1 MSSNK
6 YSYTLFIKQKR
17 PSYMTAFLLTDI
29 FKTVYCTD
37 VANLLGQAFD
47 LLVTVRCMCYHTYTP
62 ALSTSSSSRGLI
74 GFLQGYLILRGASR
88 LDAFSVYPFQTWLPC
103 YAIGMTTGEPAVRPA
118 RSSRTKASSFQISYA
133 RAG

>member
-6 YSYTLFIKQKR
+6 YSYTLFSKQKR

-74 GFLQGYLILRGASR
+74 GLSPGISYLKGGFTLRCLQRLSRPDLATLPWRWSPTGA
-88 LDAFSVYPFQTWLPC
+88 
-103 YAIGMTTGEPAVRPA
+103 PAVRPS
-118 RSSRTKASSFQISYA
+118 RSSRTKDSSSQISYA